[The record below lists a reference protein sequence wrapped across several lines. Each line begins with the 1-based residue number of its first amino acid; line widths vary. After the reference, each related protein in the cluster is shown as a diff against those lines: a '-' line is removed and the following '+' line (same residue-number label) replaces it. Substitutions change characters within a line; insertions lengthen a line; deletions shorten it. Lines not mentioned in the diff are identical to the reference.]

1 MTTNY
6 NTMLREFANFANTMD
21 RAFSSYDYT
30 RNGGSNR
37 VANGNGKPAE
47 LVTTLPLDVTAD
59 ENAFTLTAYLPGVKP
74 EDVEITMEG
83 EELTIRGRF
92 PQVNAEA
99 KFVKR
104 ELFHGAFERRLSINV
119 PVNVEGIQ
127 AVYENGVLTLTVP
140 KAEAVKPKQI
150 KVLAK

>member
-1 MTTNY
+1 MSNNY
-6 NTMLREFANFANTMD
+6 NTMLREFANFANTFE
-21 RAFSSYDYT
+21 RAFSPYDYT

-37 VANGNGKPAE
+37 APNGNGKPAE
-47 LVTTLPLDVTAD
+47 YATALPLDVTAD

-74 EDVEITMEG
+74 EEVEITMEG

-92 PQVNAEA
+92 PEVKEEA

-104 ELFHGAFERRLSINV
+104 ELFHGAFERRLTINV

-150 KVLAK
+150 KVQAK